1 MADSAWAPIL
11 GIDQRDNGVGIISNV
26 PYWNL
31 DLQVKKVTRLT
42 ERFSIE
48 TQFLFLNEPLGT
60 GQYQ

>member
-1 MADSAWAPIL
+1 VADSAWAPIL
-11 GIDQRDNGVGIISNV
+11 GIDLRDNGVGIISNV

-48 TQFLFLNEPLGT
+48 TQFLVP
-60 GQYQ
+60 Q